1 MTTSNNTQSPPQ
13 KDNKKRRGL
22 LGTLIVAALGIAA
35 VAAIFILGR
44 GIWLLLR
51 GGPEE
56 VATPTPVA
64 AAPTVIVVEAEPQP
78 ETQLI
83 VVQPTLVSGGAVVSD
98 QVAVVEP
105 TAIPPTETPLPP
117 TATPEP
123 EPTLAEIVDEE
134 TTVVSISSEPVPIVF
149 DPLDAIYEA
158 GPPLYLGD
166 TTYEWRLTSAFAPF
180 AWHTVDLAWD
190 RTEDG
195 RVLIKSNP
203 PFEGGAGRL
212 VSRAIQA
219 DISVSPSL
227 EVSVGELS
235 PGTELGVEILAYETD
250 KIVSYTA
257 ASITQVGQFVVDVRN
272 ITEWDGLQ
280 EFYISLTLR
289 GTADAQAKI
298 DQLTL
303 RTVSSALDIARPA
316 TWEANFDTA
325 PEWALENLETFAPET
340 ESTLG
345 YRTVDPE
352 VGFGKVS
359 AGQFNANLSRHHL
372 LVIDPELLAE
382 GTQYTVQV
390 QQETGEFLVVEP
402 LSYQNNSERIGIDLR
417 QYQDWD
423 SGTPASLSIWING
436 NGDFALDN
444 VSLRALPSLN
454 PALVQVQPP
463 ITNFGWTSNTGLL
476 NAQANAFQ
484 YTVAGENE
492 FGTVVS
498 DVLQLPKDEPVS
510 LVFNTLEV
518 TPDTWFDIQLFEEG
532 GEERQYHLLRALQ
545 ANQYCVGLENAINLL
560 DGAPVRLAITTNAPS
575 ANLSVEAAQIQFGLT
590 GCQ

>member
-1 MTTSNNTQSPPQ
+1 MAFSNNTSNSEP
-13 KDNKKRRGL
+13 KEEKKRRSL

-35 VAAIFILGR
+35 VIAIFLLGR

-51 GGPEE
+51 GETAE

-64 AAPTVIVVEAEPQP
+64 EAPTAIVIEVQSEP

-83 VVQPTLVSGGAVVSD
+83 VVQPTLVSGNVVVSD
-98 QVAVVEP
+98 QVVVVEP

-117 TATPEP
+117 TATPESTP
-123 EPTLAEIVDEE
+123 EDVVDEE

-149 DPLDAIYEA
+149 DPLNAVYEA
-158 GPPLYLGD
+158 GPPLYLSD
-166 TTYEWRLTSAFAPF
+166 ATYEWRLISQFAPF
-180 AWHTVDLAWD
+180 AWHTDNVIWD
-190 RTEDG
+190 RAEDG
-195 RVLIKSNP
+195 RVIVRSNP
-203 PFEGGAGRL
+203 PFEAGAGR
-212 VSRAIQA
+212 VISRAIQA

-227 EVSVGELS
+227 EISIGELS
-235 PGTELGVEILAYETD
+235 TDTELGVEILAYETD
-250 KIVSYTA
+250 KVVSYTA

-289 GTADAQAKI
+289 GTANSQAKV

-303 RTVSSALDIARPA
+303 RTVSSPIDIARPA
-316 TWEANFDTA
+316 AWETNFDVA
-325 PEWALENLETFAPET
+325 PEWALENIETFAPET
-340 ESTLG
+340 EGTLG
-345 YRTVDPE
+345 YRTIDDS

-359 AGQFNANLSRHHL
+359 AGQLDTNLSRHHL

-382 GTQYTVQV
+382 DTQYTVQI
-390 QQETGEFLVVEP
+390 QQETGDFQVIEP
-402 LSYQNNSERIGIDLR
+402 LSYQNSLDRIGIDLR
-417 QYQDWD
+417 QYQNWEA
-423 SGTPASLSIWING
+423 GTPASLSMWING
-436 NGDFALDN
+436 NGEFALDN
-444 VSLRALPSLN
+444 MSLRALPSLN

-463 ITNFGWTSNTGLL
+463 ISNFGWTSNTGLL

-484 YTVAGENE
+484 YTVADDNE

-498 DVLQLPKDEPVS
+498 EVLQLPTDEPVS
-510 LVFNTLEV
+510 LVFTTTNV
-518 TPDTWFDIQLFEEG
+518 TADTWFDIQLFEDG

-545 ANQYCVGLENAINLL
+545 ANQYCVGLENAIRLF
-560 DGAPVRLAITTNAPS
+560 DGAPVRLAITTNAPNAS
-575 ANLSVEAAQIQFGLT
+575 LSVDTAQIQFGLA